1 MVLQLV
7 SNTSQEGRFGI
18 QGQLTTTGGIA
29 RIRSRARVIPLGEVS
44 HLSETEDDGSEYSHD
59 SQTSDVTQKQRE
71 KNIERLIADPAK
83 IVQTLCI
90 WNLDLHLVPDVWN
103 LMARAVSP
111 NIYAAIIQIR
121 RICQK
126 NRKVRFEVDV
136 TQDRFQAF
144 CSQVSAESRTR
155 RFKWKVHIK
164 DFSIGKKLSVEKA
177 NFSSNTANEP
187 LLLCTYNIN
196 GFLKKRADL
205 VTYLENNRVDIIGL
219 QETRRRPDHWRLHL
233 ADFNTVEMTEDKEIT
248 GARGIAIAVRKGL
261 NAFPVGR
268 KTPHFLFLRVFGR
281 GTAQPF
287 IVGTVYLPHG
297 RARNNGAVDIN
308 ARRRV
313 ETELSAEIGRLT
325 RQYPTDLVIC
335 MGDYNTVRK
344 DLKRVSQANGMEIRR
359 VQDGIGRTCS
369 KGKSGKAI
377 DHFLVTQRHTDLLTA
392 VHVDRSLDG
401 SDHWPLL
408 GSIHVR
414 KRINNDEPLIAKVV
428 WKTSNIKT
436 DKGLAIATHNFWDP
450 LFVNE
455 PDNEDPATKISRMGA
470 GFADVCN
477 KVGQATQLIGTRGKA
492 TKHVTTREHVKAC
505 LVRRRLYCALKL
517 INRNTHPVQY
527 AEAFWAYKVQRKT
540 TATLAGKVQRVRW
553 ANSIVNATDKTTVS
567 SRVKWHWM
575 TSTAGWRRKDRS
587 DTLNPICDSAGVLK
601 LEGTEIREVWKT
613 HFGKLASDPTGN
625 SQNSAHWEE
634 VLPGNLPP
642 TIEKLNSDLTR
653 AELVA
658 TLRQMKRCKAPGP
671 DAIPMDFIR
680 LFLTNQTAPKDADF
694 DIDTGNPALNKLL
707 LLLDEMWIHGCVPK
721 SLNKAALVSI
731 FKKGDPT
738 DCGNYRGISLMDSTL
753 KILISVLTS
762 RLSLT
767 VEEKNIICREQAGF
781 RRQEEC
787 AAQGL
792 ALYETI
798 RRRFNDHTPTYSLF
812 LDFQKAYD
820 MVPHE
825 ALFRK
830 LDLSGV
836 RGRFLNFLRGLYKDS
851 IVVVKTCDGSC
862 SEPFPLLRGLRQGCP
877 MSPILFDVFIND
889 IFADCTEHGVA
900 IPVTTVINS
909 RRTRGVLPTLLPG
922 LLFAD
927 DGVLLA
933 PSQEAL
939 KRSKDKVSRW
949 ADLHEMAFG
958 IAKCGLLFFRD
969 LSWNQEIKDEDALA
983 FKVAEDWKING
994 ELIPTVDRYTYLGLE
1009 MHQDL
1014 SDYKMA
1020 GDRLKKGRYALQQLE
1035 PFLRCTSITPAMKV
1049 TMVKS
1054 CVVSTMLY
1062 GSEIW
1067 GMKVRRILQMR
1078 KVILTAA
1085 RWILGFRGPPSLSS
1099 TGGLLME
1106 LGLEDIAATVAC
1118 RRTRAYLK
1126 FPSLKTWVAELLNN
1140 PYRLKQK
1147 NWLTITEMWLNRQVK
1162 AGVGASKNKNG
1173 YLQGFGESKTKS
1185 MRLVRDAVQ
1194 LSTQTQWSKT
1204 APGLIDYYA
1213 SNYKS
1218 LYQNPAK
1225 FRDRDT
1231 WVPYFGSGLCI
1242 LSLLRGNGYPTYR
1255 RLWRAKLVR
1264 ESRCP
1269 FCRFP
1274 TSETRAHLLLRC
1286 PAWAEER
1293 ERYIRRL
1300 INDAR
1305 NIAVTDK
1312 AVVTLL
1318 LGGTT
1323 ENKQR
1328 LNFYYPY
1335 EGAALDA
1342 GDRAAGEFSDG
1353 AHGDELPLWAS
1364 RGCFQVAGFLEKIDK
1379 RRRRILKD
1387 SGALI
1392 GGAEDFMSVFGA
1404 IGQG

>member
-1 MVLQLV
+1 
-7 SNTSQEGRFGI
+7 
-18 QGQLTTTGGIA
+18 
-29 RIRSRARVIPLGEVS
+29 
-44 HLSETEDDGSEYSHD
+44 
-59 SQTSDVTQKQRE
+59 
-71 KNIERLIADPAK
+71 
-83 IVQTLCI
+83 
-90 WNLDLHLVPDVWN
+90 
-103 LMARAVSP
+103 MARAVSP
-111 NIYAAIIQIR
+111 IIYAAIIQIR

-136 TQDRFQAF
+136 AEDRFQAF

-155 RFKWKVHIK
+155 RFKWKVHVK
-164 DFSIGKKLSVEKA
+164 DPSIGRKLAIEKVT
-177 NFSSNTANEP
+177 FSKNAAHEP
-187 LLLCTYNIN
+187 LVLCSYNIN
-196 GFLKKRADL
+196 GILKKRADL
-205 VTYLENNRVDIIGL
+205 ETYLENNRIDIIGL
-219 QETRRRPDHWRLHL
+219 QETRRRPDNWRLHFS
-233 ADFNTVEMTEDKEIT
+233 DFNTVEMTEDKGIT

-261 NAFPVGR
+261 VAFPVGR

-281 GTAQPF
+281 DTAKPF
-287 IVGTVYLPHG
+287 IIGTVYLPHG
-297 RARNNGAVDIN
+297 RARNNGIVDID
-308 ARRRV
+308 ARRRI
-313 ETELSAEIGRLT
+313 EIKLSEEIGRLT
-325 RQYPTDLVIC
+325 RQYPSDLVIC

-344 DLKRVSQANGMEIRR
+344 DLKRVKQATNMVIGM
-359 VQDGIGRTCS
+359 VQDGKNRTCS
-369 KGKSGKAI
+369 KGKAGKAI
-377 DHFLVTQRHTDLLTA
+377 DHFLITKRHSALLATIS
-392 VHVDRSLDG
+392 VDGSLDV

-408 GSIHVR
+408 GSLHVR
-414 KRINNDEPLIAKVV
+414 SRENNDEPLIAKVV
-428 WKTSNIKT
+428 WKTTNIKT
-436 DKGLAIATHNFWDP
+436 DKGLAIASHNLWSP

-455 PDNEDPATKISRMGA
+455 PDNEEPVTKITRMGA

-492 TKHVTTREHVKAC
+492 TKHVTTKEHVKAC
-505 LVRRRLYCALKL
+505 LVRRRLYCELKL
-517 INRNTHPVQY
+517 INRNTYPVQY
-527 AEAFWAYKVQRKT
+527 AEAFWAYKEQRKI
-540 TATLAGKVQRVRW
+540 TATLAGKVQRIRW
-553 ANSIVNATDKTTVS
+553 AKSIVNATDNATIS

-575 TSTAGWRRKDRS
+575 ISTAGWRRKDRS
-587 DTLNPICDSAGVLK
+587 DALNPICDSLGVLQV
-601 LEGTEIREVWKT
+601 EGTEIRKVWQQ
-613 HFGKLASDPTGN
+613 HFGKLAADQTGN
-625 SQNSAHWEE
+625 SQNSSHWED
-634 VLPGNLPP
+634 VLPGTPLP
-642 TIEKLNSDLTR
+642 TIDTLNTDLTR
-653 AELVA
+653 AELVT
-658 TLRQMKRCKAPGP
+658 TLRRMKRCKAPGP

-680 LFLTNQTAPKDADF
+680 LFLTNQTAPKENVDF

-753 KILISVLTS
+753 KILISLLTS
-762 RLSLT
+762 RLSVA

-798 RRRFNDHTPTYSLF
+798 KRRFNDHKPTYSLF

-830 LDLSGV
+830 LNLVGV
-836 RGRFLNFLRGLYKDS
+836 QGRFINFLRGLYKDS
-851 IVVVKTCDGSC
+851 IIAVKTCDGSC
-862 SEPFPLLRGLRQGCP
+862 SEPFSLLRGLRQGCP

-889 IFADCTEHGVA
+889 IFEGCSEHGVS
-900 IPVTTVINS
+900 IPVTTVIKG
-909 RRTRGVLPTLLPG
+909 RKTRGVLPTRLPG

-939 KRSKDKVSRW
+939 KKSKEKVSRW
-949 ADLHEMAFG
+949 ANLHEMAFG

-969 LSWNQEIKDEDALA
+969 LDWNQEIKDEDALA
-983 FKVAEDWKING
+983 FKVADDWKING

-1014 SDYKMA
+1014 CDLKMA
-1020 GDRLKKGRYALQQLE
+1020 GDRLKKGRHALQQLE

-1067 GMKVRRILQMR
+1067 GMRIRRILQMR
-1078 KVILTAA
+1078 KVILMAA
-1085 RWILGFRGPPSLSS
+1085 RWILGFRGPASLSS

-1126 FPSLKTWVAELLNN
+1126 FPHLKTWVAELLKN
-1140 PYRLKQK
+1140 PYRLRAK
-1147 NWLTITEMWLNRQVK
+1147 NWLTITELWLNRQVK
-1162 AGVGASKNKNG
+1162 AGVGASKDKDG
-1173 YLQGFGESKTKS
+1173 YLRDFGDCNKKS
-1185 MRLVRDAVQ
+1185 MRLVRDTVQ
-1194 LSTQTQWSKT
+1194 RSTQKQWSKT

-1218 LYQNPAK
+1218 LYQNPVK
-1225 FRDRDT
+1225 FKDRDT

-1242 LSLLRGNGYPTYR
+1242 LSLLRGNGYPTYE
-1255 RLWRAKLVR
+1255 RLLRADLVST
-1264 ESRCP
+1264 SRCP
-1269 FCRFP
+1269 FCPFP
-1274 TSETRAHLLLRC
+1274 AKETRAHLLIRC

-1300 INDAR
+1300 ITDAR

-1323 ENKQR
+1323 EDKQR
-1328 LNFYYPY
+1328 LTFYYPY
-1335 EGAALDA
+1335 EGAVLDA
-1342 GDRAAGEFSDG
+1342 GDRAAGEFRDG
-1353 AHGDELPLWAS
+1353 AQGDELPLWAS
-1364 RGCFQVAGFLEKIDK
+1364 RGCFQVAGFLDKVDK
-1379 RRRRILKD
+1379 RRRRKIKEN
-1387 SGALI
+1387 GAPI
-1392 GGAEDFMSVFGA
+1392 GGVEDFMSA
-1404 IGQG
+1404 IGTIGQD